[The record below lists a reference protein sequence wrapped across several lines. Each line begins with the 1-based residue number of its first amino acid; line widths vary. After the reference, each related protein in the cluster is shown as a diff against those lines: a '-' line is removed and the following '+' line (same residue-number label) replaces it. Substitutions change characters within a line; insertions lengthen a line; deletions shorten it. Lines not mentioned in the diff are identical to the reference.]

1 MSEAS
6 KIKEYQGNII
16 KSVYYR
22 DISNNDHVTKE
33 DMYDYYTND
42 IISGNAVEVPD
53 KIATQSLTHAFTHK
67 YLTEMTSSMHSYARF
82 TTDEIKPYEHNYKLM
97 DSRDVDWDS
106 AYLRYAYKDS
116 VMNKSFDYN
125 KLSIDT
131 TNNESPELKR
141 VKTLNDSYI
150 YNHEVYNDINNTYEL
165 LSNLDYLCQKM
176 QALYFQINII
186 KEQRDVIAAFE
197 AL

>member
-1 MSEAS
+1 MPDSS
-6 KIKEYQGNII
+6 NIKEYQGNII
-16 KSVYYR
+16 KSIYYK
-22 DISNNDHVTKE
+22 DILNNDNVSKE

-42 IISGNAVEVPD
+42 IISGNAVELPD
-53 KIATQSLTHAFTHK
+53 KISTQSSYHAFTNK
-67 YLTEMTSSMHSYARF
+67 YLTEMTSSMHSYSRF
-82 TTDEIKPYEHNYKLM
+82 TTDEITPYDHNYKLM
-97 DSRDVDWDS
+97 DSRDIDWDS

-116 VMNKSFDYN
+116 DMNKSFEYN
-125 KLSIDT
+125 KLTIETSDT
-131 TNNESPELKR
+131 GVHNLKR
-141 VKTLNDSYI
+141 LKTLNQSYI